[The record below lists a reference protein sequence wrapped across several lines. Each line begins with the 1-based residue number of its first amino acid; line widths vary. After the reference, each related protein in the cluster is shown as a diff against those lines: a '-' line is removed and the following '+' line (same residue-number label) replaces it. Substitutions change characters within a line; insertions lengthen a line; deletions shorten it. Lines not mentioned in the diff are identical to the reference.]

1 MLKSDNQA
9 NTPRIILETHITM
22 KYIAVCTP
30 ARDMVHT
37 MFTYDLV
44 NMVANHTLNTN
55 DAISLKISQG
65 TLIANQRAELCL
77 DAMREKC
84 THVLFIDSD
93 MRFPHDM
100 IERLL
105 QHDLDIVATNCAR
118 RRMPTGPTAQIYK
131 ENGER
136 ELVYTMPESTGLQ
149 EVGSV
154 GMGVML
160 IKANVFA
167 KLAEPWFE
175 TPWRHDKRG
184 YIGEDVFFCKK
195 ARDAGFKIWIDHDV
209 SKEIG
214 HIGMFEFKHD
224 HTWVMRE
231 VQETEKVT

>member
-1 MLKSDNQA
+1 MN
-9 NTPRIILETHITM
+9 
-22 KYIAVCTP
+22 YIAVCTP
-30 ARDMVHT
+30 ARDMVHAN
-37 MFTYDLV
+37 FAYCLV
-44 NMVANHTLNTN
+44 NMVAYHTINTT
-55 DAISLKISQG
+55 DAVSLKISQG
-65 TLIANQRAELCL
+65 TLIQNQRADLSLE
-77 DAMREKC
+77 AMGEGC
-84 THVLFIDSD
+84 THILFIDSD
-93 MRFPHDM
+93 MTFPQDM
-100 IERLL
+100 IQRLL
-105 QHDLDIVATNCAR
+105 KHDLDIVATNCAR

-131 ENGER
+131 DNGER

-195 ARDAGFKIWIDHDV
+195 AREAGFKIWIDHDV

-231 VQETEKVT
+231 IEEKEKVT

>member
-1 MLKSDNQA
+1 
-9 NTPRIILETHITM
+9 M

-136 ELVYTMPESTGLQ
+136 ELVYTMPETTGLQ

-195 ARDAGFKIWIDHDV
+195 AREAGFKIWIDHDV

-231 VQETEKVT
+231 IEEKEKVT

>member
-1 MLKSDNQA
+1 
-9 NTPRIILETHITM
+9 M
-22 KYIAVCTP
+22 KYIAVATP

-195 ARDAGFKIWIDHDV
+195 AREAGFKIWIDHDV

-231 VQETEKVT
+231 IEEKEKVT

>member
-1 MLKSDNQA
+1 
-9 NTPRIILETHITM
+9 
-22 KYIAVCTP
+22 
-30 ARDMVHT
+30 
-37 MFTYDLV
+37 
-44 NMVANHTLNTN
+44 
-55 DAISLKISQG
+55 
-65 TLIANQRAELCL
+65 
-77 DAMREKC
+77 
-84 THVLFIDSD
+84 
-93 MRFPHDM
+93 
-100 IERLL
+100 
-105 QHDLDIVATNCAR
+105 
-118 RRMPTGPTAQIYK
+118 MPTGPTAQIYK

-195 ARDAGFKIWIDHDV
+195 AREAGFKIWIDHDV

-231 VQETEKVT
+231 IEEKEKVT

>member
-1 MLKSDNQA
+1 
-9 NTPRIILETHITM
+9 M

-131 ENGER
+131 DNGER

-195 ARDAGFKIWIDHDV
+195 AREAGFKIWIDHDV

-231 VQETEKVT
+231 IEEKEKVT

>member
-1 MLKSDNQA
+1 
-9 NTPRIILETHITM
+9 M
-22 KYIAVCTP
+22 KYIALATP

-44 NMVANHTLNTN
+44 NMVAYHTLNTN
-55 DAISLKISQG
+55 DAVSLKISQG

-93 MRFPHDM
+93 MRFPQDM

-105 QHDLDIVATNCAR
+105 VHDLDIVATNCAR

-167 KLAEPWFE
+167 TLSEPWFE

-195 ARDAGFKIWIDHDV
+195 AREAGFKIWIDHDV

-224 HTWVMRE
+224 HTWVMRQI
-231 VQETEKVT
+231 QEEEKVT

>member
-1 MLKSDNQA
+1 
-9 NTPRIILETHITM
+9 M

-195 ARDAGFKIWIDHDV
+195 AREAGFKIWIDHDV

>member
-1 MLKSDNQA
+1 
-9 NTPRIILETHITM
+9 
-22 KYIAVCTP
+22 
-30 ARDMVHT
+30 
-37 MFTYDLV
+37 
-44 NMVANHTLNTN
+44 
-55 DAISLKISQG
+55 
-65 TLIANQRAELCL
+65 
-77 DAMREKC
+77 
-84 THVLFIDSD
+84 
-93 MRFPHDM
+93 
-100 IERLL
+100 
-105 QHDLDIVATNCAR
+105 
-118 RRMPTGPTAQIYK
+118 MPTGPTAQLYK

-167 KLAEPWFE
+167 ALSEPWFE

-195 ARDAGFKIWIDHDV
+195 AREAGFKIWIDHDV

-231 VQETEKVT
+231 VQEKEAV

>member
-1 MLKSDNQA
+1 
-9 NTPRIILETHITM
+9 M
-22 KYIAVCTP
+22 KYIAVATP

-44 NMVANHTLNTN
+44 NMVAYHTLNTN
-55 DAISLKISQG
+55 DAVSLKISQG

-93 MRFPHDM
+93 MRFPQDM

-167 KLAEPWFE
+167 ALSEPWFE

-184 YIGEDVFFCKK
+184 YIGEDVFFVGK
-195 ARDAGFKIWIDHDV
+195 
-209 SKEIG
+209 
-214 HIGMFEFKHD
+214 
-224 HTWVMRE
+224 
-231 VQETEKVT
+231 QERQALRYGLITM

>member
-1 MLKSDNQA
+1 
-9 NTPRIILETHITM
+9 M

-149 EVGSV
+149 EVG
-154 GMGVML
+154 
-160 IKANVFA
+160 
-167 KLAEPWFE
+167 
-175 TPWRHDKRG
+175 
-184 YIGEDVFFCKK
+184 
-195 ARDAGFKIWIDHDV
+195 
-209 SKEIG
+209 
-214 HIGMFEFKHD
+214 
-224 HTWVMRE
+224 
-231 VQETEKVT
+231 